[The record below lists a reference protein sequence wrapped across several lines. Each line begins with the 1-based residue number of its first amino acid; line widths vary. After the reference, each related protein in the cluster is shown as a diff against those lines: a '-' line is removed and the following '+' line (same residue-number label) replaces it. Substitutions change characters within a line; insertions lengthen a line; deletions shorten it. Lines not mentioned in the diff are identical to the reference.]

1 MESVSISSIK
11 KDISGLINR
20 VAFGRERIVLTSRG
34 RPKAA
39 IIGMADLARLMALDQ
54 EQEDAAVQQE
64 LAELAAARTLRE
76 EILEYASGKYSNSAD
91 ELRELREERNE

>member
-1 MESVSISSIK
+1 METVSISSIK
-11 KDISGLINR
+11 NGVSGLINR

-54 EQEDAAVQQE
+54 EEQEEAVRR
-64 LAELAAARTLRE
+64 ELAALAGARLLRE
-76 EILEYASGKYSNSAD
+76 EILDYAAGKYSNSAD
-91 ELRELREERNE
+91 ELHALREERDE